1 MRGDRKW
8 KERLLFGYRW
18 DVNTF
23 RGSSGFI
30 EDMVMGFLGIQR
42 FVGGHC
48 IVGASGQKLYSYIF
62 R

>member
-1 MRGDRKW
+1 M
-8 KERLLFGYRW
+8 LLFDYRW
-18 DVNTF
+18 DVTL

-30 EDMVMGFLGIQR
+30 EDMVMGLLGFQR

-48 IVGASGQKLYSYIF
+48 IVGTSGQKLYSYFF